1 MATCL
6 VTGGCGFIGSHLVS
20 ALLAR
25 GDTVRV
31 LDNFSTG
38 REENL
43 AGLDG
48 PLTILE
54 GDIRDTQRVTSATR
68 GVDFVFH
75 QAAMIS
81 VPQSMLDP
89 QTCFEINVQGTLN
102 IFEAARQAN
111 VARVVIAS
119 SCAVYGNSQ
128 DLPLREDSVVAPL
141 SPYAASKLVTEV
153 YAGMYT
159 RAFDLPVVSLRYFNV
174 FGPRQRPDS
183 PYAAVIPIF
192 VSRLLDGQAPV
203 VYGDG
208 KQKRDFVFVAD
219 VVRANLLAAQSP
231 AAPGGVFNVCNG
243 RETSLLDL
251 LEALS
256 NLLPDGPAAEFGPPR
271 SGDIYRSLGDPS
283 HAAQALGFRAQ
294 VGLSEGLA
302 QVVRWMQSQR
312 QASQPAPTR
321 PTRSQPARLHETQR
335 PT

>member
-6 VTGGCGFIGSHLVS
+6 VTGGSGFIGSHIVH

-25 GDTVRV
+25 GDRVRV

-54 GDIRDTQRVTSATR
+54 GDLRDTQRVAEATR
-68 GVDFVFH
+68 GVDLVFH

-89 QTCFEINVQGTLN
+89 QTCFDINVQGTLN
-102 IFEAARQAN
+102 VFEAARLAN

-119 SCAVYGNSQ
+119 SCAVYGNSKA
-128 DLPLREDSVVAPL
+128 LPLREDGALAPL

-174 FGPRQRPDS
+174 FGPRQQPDS

-192 VSRLLDGQAPV
+192 VRRLLQGQPPIV
-203 VYGDG
+203 HGDG
-208 KQKRDFVFVAD
+208 SQKRDFVFVGD
-219 VVRANLLAAQSP
+219 VVKANLLASEHAD
-231 AAPGGVFNVCNG
+231 APGGVFNICG
-243 RETSLLDL
+243 GGEISLLDL
-251 LEALS
+251 LETLS
-256 NLLPDGPAAEFGPPR
+256 ELVPSGPPPQFGPARP
-271 SGDIYRSLGDPS
+271 GDIYRSLGDPS
-283 HAAQALGFRAQ
+283 HTAQTIGFKA
-294 VGLSEGLA
+294 GISLSDGLA
-302 QVVRWMQSQR
+302 QVVEWMSK
-312 QASQPAPTR
+312 A
-321 PTRSQPARLHETQR
+321 
-335 PT
+335 